1 MSCATVMQDLRT
13 FTNELMMKEGIED
26 YDLHI
31 KGYSEKGENYLG
43 DVTFFSVVSKE
54 SKKKYNLVMKT
65 AKRSEELRK
74 VMPVGMAYKRES
86 FMYREIFPEM
96 RKFLKSAG
104 DIVSIDYV
112 PKIYSL
118 CDEEGRESLIME
130 NLNDL
135 GYRLS
140 NRKKPM
146 DLECVLLVLKTLG
159 KYHAV
164 SMAMREKSPK
174 IFEDKAQHLTNIRL
188 KFLESTDSEAYNT
201 PLIENACKLLE
212 QAGRQDLADKIDDKI
227 KKQVLP
233 LTCSLTSEEDK
244 LVICHGD
251 CWNNNIMFKYDGAED
266 VKPTGI
272 CFVDFQLSMFDSP
285 IKDLSY
291 FIYTA
296 CDKSSLDKFG
306 HLLQVYYDSVCST
319 LEKLE
324 CKPEEYFTYQYLMD
338 QWKKYGAYGLILS
351 AMMVKVELLS
361 GEEAPDIVEIAA
373 TGTDSVKAKNSV
385 NLKIE
390 NEDEY
395 NERILH
401 VFTHFAETFL

>member
-1 MSCATVMQDLRT
+1 MSCATVMQDLKMLT
-13 FTNELMMKEGIED
+13 KELMMKEGIED

-43 DVTFFSVVSKE
+43 DVTFFSVVPKE
-54 SKKKYNLVMKT
+54 LKKKYNLVMKT

-74 VMPVGMAYKRES
+74 MMPVGMAYKRES

-112 PKIYSL
+112 PKVYSF

-130 NLNDL
+130 NLYDL
-135 GYRLS
+135 GYRVS

-146 DLECVLLVLKTLG
+146 DLERVLLVLKTLG
-159 KYHAV
+159 KHHAV
-164 SMAMREKSPK
+164 SMAMRKKSPK
-174 IFEDKAQHLTNIRL
+174 IFEKKAQHLTNVWL
-188 KFLESTDSEAYNT
+188 KFAESTDMEGFYT

-212 QAGRQDLADKIDDKI
+212 QAGRQDLAEKIDDKI
-227 KKQVLP
+227 RKQVIP
-233 LTCSLTSEEDK
+233 LTCCLTSEEDK

-266 VKPTGI
+266 AKPTEI

-291 FIYTA
+291 FIYSS

-306 HLLQVYYDSVCST
+306 NLIQVYYDSVCST

-338 QWKKYGAYGLILS
+338 QWKKYGSFGLIAS
-351 AMMVKVELLS
+351 TMIIKIELLS
-361 GEEAPDIVEIAA
+361 GEEAPDVLEIAE
-373 TGTDSVKAKNSV
+373 TGSDPVEAFSFKM
-385 NLKIE
+385 E